1 MLTGWPWREAGLR
14 VSCACMRLRRQYIY
28 GAPRPV
34 HGHRYQQS
42 PQGFHI
48 SQARSVP
55 EISRAASPVFNYY
68 LLRAGK
74 WITIK
79 TARSRHSMPCVFVS
93 SETTHCPAQQIE
105 SMLGNALSQR
115 QTSRTTAYR
124 SNYLPRLPVY
134 TATSAPLLHKEAPGM
149 RAVSVPSHTRGRDS
163 CPDNC
168 FALIHEE
175 SLEPEKCGK
184 QAGVRQDRSRD
195 DMGACHQ
202 HDPGWCSPF

>member
-1 MLTGWPWREAGLR
+1 MLTGWPWRQAGLR
-14 VSCACMRLRRQYIY
+14 ISCACMRRRRQYIY

-74 WITIK
+74 WIAIK
-79 TARSRHSMPCVFVS
+79 TARSRHSIPCVFVS

-115 QTSRTTAYR
+115 QIPNNGLQVQLSPDTPGIHCNVGTALHNMRRRACVPCLSRVTPAGEI
-124 SNYLPRLPVY
+124 
-134 TATSAPLLHKEAPGM
+134 AAQISALH
-149 RAVSVPSHTRGRDS
+149 
-163 CPDNC
+163 
-168 FALIHEE
+168 
-175 SLEPEKCGK
+175 
-184 QAGVRQDRSRD
+184 
-195 DMGACHQ
+195 
-202 HDPGWCSPF
+202 